1 MCPTP
6 VLSEFLNRLRR
17 RRGILAEKT
26 VNVFTVT
33 TPSDYIYTQC
43 SRGAPGTVGEKEGI
57 KHAPLHSSPN
67 HTPLSSAG
75 SHASTHSLAG
85 FQVGRSRKDLHK
97 EASVSNDNNSRILVF
112 RLKGA

>member
-1 MCPTP
+1 MIIYIHN
-6 VLSEFLNRLRR
+6 VL
-17 RRGILAEKT
+17 
-26 VNVFTVT
+26 
-33 TPSDYIYTQC
+33 
-43 SRGAPGTVGEKEGI
+43 EGLQGPWG
-57 KHAPLHSSPN
+57 KRKGSNMLHSSPN

-85 FQVGRSRKDLHK
+85 FQVGKSRKDLHK

>member
-43 SRGAPGTVGEKEGI
+43 SRGAPGTVGERKGSNM
-57 KHAPLHSSPN
+57 LHSSPN

>member
-57 KHAPLHSSPN
+57 KHAPL
-67 HTPLSSAG
+67 LSKS
-75 SHASTHSLAG
+75 HSLAG